1 MDQKE
6 ESSKDQ
12 PGDIHERI
20 NRHPYR
26 HLVGTTI
33 DKESFK
39 KHLAMLYRGTVYSVK
54 FLKGPSEKYLNSKM
68 LTLPEPKSNY
78 HANTAN
84 RKKFL
89 VLDLDETLIHTVQP
103 REKSDVVLKLEGMD
117 SLCFNI
123 RPYCLEFL
131 EKMSEHFAIYVF
143 TASTPAYATPIIEH
157 LNKKNKTIHG
167 VLSRPHCME
176 TRNGTVVSHSG
187 FYIKDLRI
195 IKNRNLK
202 DIVMVDN
209 LVHSFGLQIDNG
221 IPIL

>member
-6 ESSKDQ
+6 EATKEQTS
-12 PGDIHERI
+12 DIHERI

-33 DKESFK
+33 DKESFR
-39 KHLAMLYRGTVYSVK
+39 KHLGMLYRGTVYSVK

-68 LTLPEPKSNY
+68 LTLPEPKGTSLLI
-78 HANTAN
+78 AVI

-103 REKSDVVLKLEGMD
+103 KEKSDVVLKLEGLD

-143 TASTPAYATPIIEH
+143 TASTPAYATPII
-157 LNKKNKTIHG
+157 
-167 VLSRPHCME
+167 
-176 TRNGTVVSHSG
+176 
-187 FYIKDLRI
+187 
-195 IKNRNLK
+195 
-202 DIVMVDN
+202 
-209 LVHSFGLQIDNG
+209 
-221 IPIL
+221 